1 MAREQTTFRNRNA
14 MAWAGIAGLGMVI
27 LVVRLDGLA
36 GWLNNLFGTA
46 ACEALRLVPYLAP
59 AAWHALQAL
68 AFGGG
73 QPASP
78 CPVQMLVSLWPLVRV
93 AAGAV

>member
-1 MAREQTTFRNRNA
+1 
-14 MAWAGIAGLGMVI
+14 MAWAGIGGMGIVA
-27 LVVRLDGLA
+27 LVVRLEGPA

-68 AFGGG
+68 AFGG

-78 CPVQMLVSLWPLVRV
+78 CPVQMLVSLLPLVHV
-93 AAGAV
+93 VAGAV